1 MLERM
6 NNRLNDMEECK
17 NNPEHRMVEIT
28 QAEQQKRKS
37 VSNENSL
44 KVL

>member
-1 MLERM
+1 M
-6 NNRLNDMEECK
+6 NNRLNDTEERK
-17 NNPEHRMVEIT
+17 NNLKDTMVEIT

-37 VSNENSL
+37 ASNENSL

>member
-6 NNRLNDMEECK
+6 NNRLNDTEERK
-17 NNPEHRMVEIT
+17 NNLEDTMVEIT
-28 QAEQQKRKS
+28 QAEQQNRKS
-37 VSNENSL
+37 ASNENSL